1 MAAGIRIGGRKINFI
16 YNRNYLKPRIHR
28 KIRICK
34 RLRLD
39 ALRGIHH
46 EQRTLAG
53 IQRARDLVVEV
64 NVTGRVDEV
73 QLVNAAVGSLV
84 IEPDGARLD
93 GYAALAFKVHVVKDL
108 ILHVALGNGAGRLKQ
123 AVGKRAFAV
132 VNMCYYRKISYMC
145 AVGSLH
151 APPCLS

>member
-1 MAAGIRIGGRKINFI
+1 MCLAIPAQVVELRAGDNAVV
-16 YNRNYLKPRIHR
+16 
-28 KIRICK
+28 
-34 RLRLD
+34 D
-39 ALRGIHH
+39 
-46 EQRTLAG
+46 LAG
-53 IQRARDLVVEV
+53 VPKEISLALVD
-64 NVTGRVDEV
+64 NV
-73 QLVNAAVGSLV
+73 LVG
-84 IEPDGARLD
+84 E
-93 GYAALAFKVHVVKDL
+93 YL